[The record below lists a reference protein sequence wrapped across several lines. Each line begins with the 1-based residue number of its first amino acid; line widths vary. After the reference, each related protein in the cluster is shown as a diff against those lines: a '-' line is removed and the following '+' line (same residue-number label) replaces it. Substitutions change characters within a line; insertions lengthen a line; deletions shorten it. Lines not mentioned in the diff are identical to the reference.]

1 MRRFVYQHPRVYQYS
16 GTKKKFCAR
25 RACAPT
31 SYVHQ
36 SSITYVVPEPLEAPY
51 VPRKMTNSLKVGS
64 HDENRRSPRYCFLY
78 QGTGV
83 STGKKIQNN
92 TGILLALDE

>member
-1 MRRFVYQHPRVYQYS
+1 MWPVEHPV
-16 GTKKKFCAR
+16 A
-25 RACAPT
+25 
-31 SYVHQ
+31 YVEYW
-36 SSITYVVPEPLEAPY
+36 TYLCI
-51 VPRKMTNSLKVGS
+51 KVGS

>member
-1 MRRFVYQHPRVYQYS
+1 
-16 GTKKKFCAR
+16 
-25 RACAPT
+25 
-31 SYVHQ
+31 
-36 SSITYVVPEPLEAPY
+36 VVSVDGVQLGY
-51 VPRKMTNSLKVGS
+51 DKGCFKVGS